1 MKHFDTNYIMNE
13 YYSDINLDQNNII
26 LEEWDWE
33 NFKRKVK
40 NFWNWFINNK
50 DNKNDPDYDETFDY
64 TTKKYD
70 KKAHKKYIEDLPK
83 DNAKITFKPLLD
95 VSEFNKVILPLTTQK
110 TENDND
116 KKTKYIFNTAVKF
129 VKGQKD
135 IDTYKIVAIL
145 LNNTTVCGVYIYKV
159 IDSLL
164 FVGVLDIYDVYYD
177 IIPYNELIELLKK
190 VAKNDKC
197 NIIYFNKLSDTIV
210 KKLNGISVQLT
221 EQKDKTNKK
230 VIGHTCSVNKHITKS
245 LSKVNHPLNEEL
257 DTDNLLW
264 KVEMWFRN
272 KPTEYKEFINVVK
285 ECIKNKTVTKE
296 LLEDFI
302 NNKKFKLKQF
312 IDFLDDDI
320 HNTSD
325 TKDYFYLLKKVIE
338 CLMNDKQFEI

>member
-1 MKHFDTNYIMNE
+1 MKHFNTNYIMNE
-13 YYSDINLDQNNII
+13 YYSDINLNQNNII
-26 LEEWDWE
+26 LEEWDWD

-40 NFWNWFINNK
+40 NFWSWFTNNDK
-50 DNKNDPDYDETFDY
+50 KENDDYNELFDY
-64 TTKKYD
+64 TTKKYN
-70 KKAHKKYIEDLPK
+70 KKEHKKYVENLPK
-83 DNAKITFKPLLD
+83 DSAKITFKPLLD
-95 VSEFNKVILPLTTQK
+95 VNEFDKVILPLTTYK

-116 KKTKYIFNTAVKF
+116 KKTKYVFNTAVKF
-129 VKGQKD
+129 VKSQKD
-135 IDTYKIVAIL
+135 IDTYKFIAIL
-145 LNNTTVCGVYIYKV
+145 LNNSTICGVYIYKV

-164 FVGVLDIYDVYYD
+164 FVGALDIYDIYYD

-190 VAKNDKC
+190 VGKNDKC
-197 NIIYFNKLSDTIV
+197 NIIYFNKLSDAIV
-210 KKLNGISVQLT
+210 KKFNDSSIQLT

-245 LSKVNHPLNEEL
+245 LTKVSHPLNEEL

-272 KPTEYKEFINVVK
+272 KPTEYKEFINIVK

>member
-1 MKHFDTNYIMNE
+1 MKQFNTNYIMNE
-13 YYSDINLDQNNII
+13 YYSDINLNQDNII
-26 LEEWDWE
+26 LEEWDWD

-40 NFWNWFINNK
+40 NFWNWFTNNDK
-50 DNKNDPDYDETFDY
+50 KEDSDYDELFDY
-64 TTKKYD
+64 TSKKYN
-70 KKAHKKYIEDLPK
+70 KKEHKKHVDELPK
-83 DNAKITFKPLLD
+83 DSAKITFKPLLD
-95 VSEFNKVILPLTTQK
+95 VNEFNKVILPLTTQQK
-110 TENDND
+110 DSDND
-116 KKTKYIFNTAVKF
+116 KKTKYVFNTAVKF
-129 VKGQKD
+129 VKSQKD
-135 IDTYKIVAIL
+135 IDTYKFVAIL
-145 LNNTTVCGVYIYKV
+145 LNNSTICGVYIYKV

-164 FVGVLDIYDVYYD
+164 FVGALDIYDTYYD
-177 IIPYNELIELLKK
+177 IIPYKEFIELLKK
-190 VAKNDKC
+190 VGKKDKC
-197 NIIYFNKLSDTIV
+197 NIIYFNKLSDAIV
-210 KKLNGISVQLT
+210 KKLNSISVQLT

-230 VIGHTCSVNKHITKS
+230 VIGYTCSVNKHITKS
-245 LSKVNHPLNEEL
+245 LTKVNHPLNEEL

-272 KPTEYKEFINVVK
+272 KPTEYKEFINIVK

-320 HNTSD
+320 HNTND